1 MSKTPSESLFKL
13 IRSMS
18 KSEKRHFKLYA
29 SRHSVEE
36 NNYLKLFD
44 AVDKQKKYDEESILK
59 KFSKEPFINRFP
71 ITKKRLYETV
81 LRSLDAFHSQSSID
95 AQLKR
100 ELHFA
105 EILYKK
111 SLYNE
116 CSKILMSAR
125 HTAMKHEKHST
136 LAEIHHWQKKL
147 IEKDNYLGHDD
158 HSIAEMLHEDVMI
171 ADRMKD
177 FNEYWNIKSRLFLLL
192 NKQGKVRNH
201 KELNSFK
208 KIIDNTLL
216 KNEGKAQSHE
226 ARYLFNHI
234 YSAYHFGIGDYKSS
248 YRFLKRN
255 VELIEIH
262 PSAFKE
268 EPNIYFSVLTNL
280 IYVSI
285 SLKKYDEVFNLMQK
299 LKAVPETLDTSRN
312 EDLEIKLFSSAYS
325 IEITLYNTL
334 GEFEKSISLVSAIEK
349 GFDRFGEKINRLR
362 KAYLYFN
369 IAVAYFGAGKY
380 SAALR
385 WTNRLFSEPNID
397 ENQDIYCFA
406 RILNLIIHI
415 ELRNDDVIPYIL
427 TSTSRYLK
435 TRNRVYRFETV
446 FLEFIE
452 QLIRVSKKNDISLIY
467 KKLLL
472 NLRKLAANPFEKTV
486 FEYFDFIAWCKSKI
500 ENVAFREMIDEKSAV
515 AGTIR

>member
-1 MSKTPSESLFKL
+1 MSKTPSDSLFRL

-44 AVDKQKKYDEESILK
+44 AIDSQKSYDEDAILK
-59 KFSKEPFINRFP
+59 KFSKEAFTNRFP

-111 SLYNE
+111 SLYNQ
-116 CSKILMSAR
+116 CAKVLTSAR
-125 HTAMKHEKHST
+125 HTALKHEKHSS

-158 HSIAEMLHEDVMI
+158 RSVAQMLHEDVMI

-192 NKQGKVRNH
+192 NKQGKVRNN
-201 KELNSFK
+201 KELNNFK

-234 YSAYHFGIGDYKSS
+234 YSAYHFGTGDYKSS

-255 VELIEIH
+255 MELIEAN
-262 PSAFKE
+262 PAAFKE

-280 IYVSI
+280 IYVST
-285 SLKKYDEVFNLMQK
+285 SLKRYDEVFELMKK
-299 LKAVPETLDTSRN
+299 LKAIPETLDTSRN

-334 GEFEKSISLVSAIEK
+334 SEFEKSITLVPGIEK
-349 GFDRFGEKINRLR
+349 GLDRFGEKINRLR
-362 KAYLYFN
+362 KAYFYFN
-369 IAVAYFGAGKY
+369 IAVAYFGAEKY

-415 ELRNDDVIPYIL
+415 ELQNDDVIPYIL

-435 TRNRVYRFETV
+435 TRNRVYKFETV

-452 QLIRVSKKNDISLIY
+452 QLIRLDKKNDITVIY
-467 KKLLL
+467 KKLLG
-472 NLRKLAANPFEKTV
+472 NLKKLSTDPFEKTV
-486 FEYFDFIAWCKSKI
+486 FEYFDFIAWCKSKT
-500 ENVAFREMIDEKSAV
+500 EHVSFREMLEEKISV
-515 AGTIR
+515 S

>member
-1 MSKTPSESLFKL
+1 MSKTPSDSLFRL
-13 IRSMS
+13 ICSMS

-29 SRHSVEE
+29 GRHSVEE

-44 AVDKQKKYDEESILK
+44 AIEKQKSYDEGSILK
-59 KFSKEPFINRFP
+59 KFSKETFVNRFP

-111 SLYNE
+111 SLYSQ
-116 CSKILMSAR
+116 CAKILASAR
-125 HTAMKHEKHST
+125 HTAMKHEKHSS

-147 IEKDNYLGHDD
+147 IEKDNYLGQNDE
-158 HSIAEMLHEDVMI
+158 SIAAMLHEDVLI

-192 NKQGKVRNH
+192 NKQGKVRNQR
-201 KELNSFK
+201 ELNNFK

-234 YSAYHFGIGDYKSS
+234 YSAYHFGTGDYKSS

-255 VELIEIH
+255 VELIETH
-262 PSAFKE
+262 PAAFKE

-280 IYVSI
+280 IYVST
-285 SLKKYDEVFNLMQK
+285 SLKRYDEVFVLMKK

-312 EDLEIKLFSSAYS
+312 EDLEIKLFSSALS

-334 GEFEKSISLVSAIEK
+334 SEFEKSIALVPAIEK
-349 GFDRFGEKINRLR
+349 GLDRFGERINRLR
-362 KAYLYFN
+362 KAYFFFN
-369 IAVAYFGAGKY
+369 IAVAYFGAERY
-380 SAALR
+380 SLALR

-415 ELRNDDVIPYIL
+415 ELENDDVIPYIL

-435 TRNRVYRFETV
+435 TRNRVYKFESV

-452 QLIRVSKKNDISLIY
+452 HLIRLNKKEDGDAIY

-472 NLRKLAANPFEKTV
+472 NLKKLASDPYEKTV

-500 ENVAFREMIDEKSAV
+500 EHTSFREMIGEGAAV
-515 AGTIR
+515 AVKK

>member
-1 MSKTPSESLFKL
+1 MSKTPSDSLFRL
-13 IRSMS
+13 IRKMS
-18 KSEKRHFKLYA
+18 KSEKRNFKLFA

-44 AVDKQKKYDEESILK
+44 AVERQRSYDETALLK
-59 KFSKEPFINRFP
+59 KFSKEPFTNRFP
-71 ITKKRLYETV
+71 ITKKRLYEIV
-81 LRSLDAFHSQSSID
+81 LRSLDAFHSHSSTD

-111 SLYNE
+111 SLYNQ
-116 CSKILMSAR
+116 CAKILHSAK
-125 HTAMKHEKHST
+125 HTALKHEKHSS
-136 LAEIHHWQKKL
+136 LAEIHHWEKKL
-147 IEKDNYLGHDD
+147 IEKDNYLGHNED
-158 HSIAEMLHEDVMI
+158 SINRMLHEDALV

-177 FNEYWNIKSRLFLLL
+177 FNEYWNIKSRLFILL
-192 NKQGKVRNH
+192 NKQGKVRNPR
-201 KELNSFK
+201 ELNSFK

-216 KNEGKAQSHE
+216 RNEGKAQSHE
-226 ARYLFNHI
+226 AKYLFNHI
-234 YSAYHFGIGDYKSS
+234 YSAYHFGTGDYKSS

-255 VELIEIH
+255 VELIEAN

-280 IYVSI
+280 IYVST
-285 SLKKYDEVFNLMQK
+285 SLKKYNEVFELMKK

-334 GEFEKSISLVSAIEK
+334 GEFEKSIALVGAIEK
-349 GFDRFGEKINRLR
+349 GLERFGEKINRLR
-362 KAYLYFN
+362 KAYFFFN
-369 IAVAYFGAGKY
+369 IAVAYFGAGKF
-380 SAALR
+380 SQALR

-415 ELRNDDVIPYIL
+415 ELKNDDVVPYIL
-427 TSTSRYLK
+427 TSTHRYLK
-435 TRNRVYRFETV
+435 TRSRVYKFETV
-446 FLEFIE
+446 FLEFTD
-452 QLIRVSKKNDISLIY
+452 QLMKENKKNDVINVY
-467 KKLLL
+467 RKLLMSL
-472 NLRKLAANPFEKTV
+472 EKLTKDPFEKTV
-486 FEYFDFIAWCKSKI
+486 FEYFDFKTWCRSKI
-500 ENVAFREMIDEKSAV
+500 NEVPFREILEVKVRS
-515 AGTIR
+515 

>member
-1 MSKTPSESLFKL
+1 MSKTPSDSLFRL
-13 IRSMS
+13 IQSMS
-18 KSEKRHFKLYA
+18 KSEKRHFKLFA
-29 SRHSVEE
+29 GRHSVEE

-44 AVDKQKKYDEESILK
+44 VIAGQKEYNEGSILK
-59 KFSKEPFINRFP
+59 KFSKETFTNRFP

-81 LRSLDAFHSQSSID
+81 LRALDAFHSQSSID
-95 AQLKR
+95 ARLKR

-105 EILYKK
+105 EILYKR
-111 SLYNE
+111 SLYNQ
-116 CSKILMSAR
+116 CAKVLASAR
-125 HTAMKHEKHST
+125 LLAIKHEKHSS

-147 IEKDNYLGHDD
+147 IEKDNYLGQDED
-158 HSIAEMLHEDVMI
+158 SIAAMLREDILI

-192 NKQGKVRNH
+192 NKQGKVRNQR
-201 KELNSFK
+201 ELDNFK

-234 YSAYHFGIGDYKSS
+234 YSAYHFGTGDYKSS

-255 VELIEIH
+255 VELIESN
-262 PSAFKE
+262 PAAFKE

-280 IYVSI
+280 IYVST
-285 SLKKYDEVFNLMQK
+285 SLKGYREVFDLMKK
-299 LKAVPETLDTSRN
+299 LKSIPETLDTSGN
-312 EDLEIKLFSSAYS
+312 EDLEIKLFSSALS

-334 GEFEKSISLVSAIEK
+334 GEFEKSIGLVPVIEK
-349 GFDRFGEKINRLR
+349 GLERFGDKINRLR
-362 KAYLYFN
+362 KAYFFFN
-369 IAVAYFGAGKY
+369 IAVAYFGAKKY
-380 SAALR
+380 SPALR

-415 ELRNDDVIPYIL
+415 ELENDDVIPYIL

-435 TRNRVYRFETV
+435 IRNRVYKFESV
-446 FLEFIE
+446 FLDFIDH
-452 QLIRVSKKNDISLIY
+452 LTRLNKKEDGEAIY
-467 KKLLL
+467 KKLLASL
-472 NLRKLAANPFEKTV
+472 NKLSADPYEKTV

-500 ENVAFREMIDEKSAV
+500 EHTSFREIVIEKTVLAV
-515 AGTIR
+515 NK

>member
-1 MSKTPSESLFKL
+1 MSKTPSDYLFML
-13 IRSMS
+13 IRAMS
-18 KSEKRHFKLYA
+18 KSEKRNFKIYA
-29 SRHSVEE
+29 GRHSVEE

-44 AVDKQKKYDEESILK
+44 AIDRQKKYDEGAILK
-59 KFSKEPFINRFP
+59 KFVKESFTNRFP

-81 LRSLDAFHSQSSID
+81 LRSLDAFHSQSSTD
-95 AQLKR
+95 AELKR

-111 SLYNE
+111 SLYNQ
-116 CSKILMSAR
+116 CAKILSSAK
-125 HTAMKHEKHST
+125 HTALKHEKYSS

-147 IEKDNYLGHDD
+147 IEKDNYLGQNDD
-158 HSIAEMLHEDVMI
+158 SIAAMLHEDVII
-171 ADRMKD
+171 ADRMKE

-192 NKQGKVRNH
+192 NKQGKVRNN

-216 KNEGKAQSHE
+216 RNEGKAQSHE
-226 ARYLFNHI
+226 SRYLFNHI
-234 YSAYHFGIGDYKSS
+234 YSAYHFGTGDYKSS

-255 VELIEIH
+255 VELIELH

-280 IYVSI
+280 IYVST
-285 SLKKYDEVFNLMQK
+285 SLKRYSEVFELMKK

-312 EDLEIKLFSSAYS
+312 EDLEIKLFSSALS
-325 IEITLYNTL
+325 IEITLYNTV
-334 GEFEKSISLVSAIEK
+334 GEFEKSIGLVPSIEK
-349 GFDRFGEKINRLR
+349 GLDRFGDKINRLR
-362 KAYLYFN
+362 RAYFYFN
-369 IAVAYFGAGKY
+369 IAVAYFGAEKY

-415 ELRNDDVIPYIL
+415 ELKNDDVIPYIL

-435 TRNRVYRFETV
+435 TRNRVYKFETV

-452 QLIRVSKKNDISLIY
+452 QLIRVYLSDESQVIY
-467 KKLLL
+467 KKLFG
-472 NLRKLAANPFEKTV
+472 NLKKLSSDPFEKTV

-500 ENVAFREMIDEKSAV
+500 EHVSFREMIGEKN
-515 AGTIR
+515 

>member
-1 MSKTPSESLFKL
+1 MSKTPSDSLFRL

-29 SRHSVEE
+29 GRHSVEE
-36 NNYLKLFD
+36 NNYLRLFD
-44 AVDKQKKYDEESILK
+44 AIEAQAVYDESAILK
-59 KFSKEPFINRFP
+59 KFSKESFINRFP

-81 LRSLDAFHSQSSID
+81 LRSLDAFHSQSSTD

-111 SLYNE
+111 SLYNQ
-116 CSKILMSAR
+116 CAKILVSAR
-125 HTAMKHEKHST
+125 NTALKYEKHST

-147 IEKDNYLGHDD
+147 IEKDNYLGHDQD
-158 HSIAEMLHEDVMI
+158 SIAAMWHEDVLI
-171 ADRMKD
+171 AERMKE

-201 KELNSFK
+201 KELNNFK

-226 ARYLFNHI
+226 TRYLFNHI
-234 YSAYHFGIGDYKSS
+234 YSAYHFGTGDYKSS

-255 VELIEIH
+255 VELIEKH
-262 PSAFKE
+262 PYAFNE

-280 IYVSI
+280 IYVST
-285 SLKKYDEVFNLMQK
+285 SLKRYEEVFELMKK

-334 GEFEKSISLVSAIEK
+334 SEFEKAIALVPAIEA
-349 GFDRFGEKINRLR
+349 GLDRFGEKINRLR
-362 KAYLYFN
+362 RAYFYFN
-369 IAVAYFGAGKY
+369 IAVAYFGAEKY

-397 ENQDIYCFA
+397 ENQDIYCFT

-415 ELRNDDVIPYIL
+415 ELQNDDVVPYIL

-435 TRNRVYRFETV
+435 TRNRVYKFETV
-446 FLEFIE
+446 FLEFIDH
-452 QLIRVSKKNDISLIY
+452 LIRVDTRDDITGIY

-472 NLRKLAANPFEKTV
+472 NLKKLSTDPFEKTV
-486 FEYFDFIAWCKSKI
+486 FEYFDFISWCRSKI
-500 ENVAFREMIDEKSAV
+500 ENISFREMKEEKALS
-515 AGTIR
+515 

>member
-1 MSKTPSESLFKL
+1 MSKTPSDSLFRL

-29 SRHSVEE
+29 GRHSVNQ

-44 AVDKQKKYDEESILK
+44 AIDRQKDYDEALIVK
-59 KFSKEPFINRFP
+59 KFNKESFINRFP

-95 AQLKR
+95 AELKR

-111 SLYNE
+111 SLYNQ
-116 CSKILMSAR
+116 CAKILASAR
-125 HTAMKHEKHST
+125 HTALKHEKYST
-136 LAEIHHWQKKL
+136 LGEIHTWQKKL
-147 IEKDNYLGHDD
+147 IEKDNYLGQDKEG
-158 HSIAEMLHEDVMI
+158 IEAMLHEDVLI

-177 FNEYWNIKSRLFLLL
+177 FNEYWNIKSRLFILL
-192 NKQGKVRNH
+192 NKRGKVRNN

-216 KNEGKAQSHE
+216 KNEGKAHSYE

-234 YSAYHFGIGDYKSS
+234 YSAYHFGTGDYKNS

-255 VELIEIH
+255 VELIEAH
-262 PSAFKE
+262 PYVFKE

-280 IYVSI
+280 IYVSTV
-285 SLKKYDEVFNLMQK
+285 LKKYDEVFQLMNK
-299 LKAVPETLDTSRN
+299 LKSVPETLDTSRN

-334 GEFEKSISLVSAIEK
+334 SEFEKAISLIPTIEK
-349 GFDRFGEKINRLR
+349 GLERFGDKISRLR
-362 KAYLYFN
+362 RAYFYFN
-369 IAVAYFGAGKY
+369 ISVAYFGAEKY

-415 ELRNDDVIPYIL
+415 ELQNDDVIPYIL
-427 TSTSRYLK
+427 TSTSRYLN
-435 TRNRVYRFETV
+435 TRNRVYKFETV

-452 QLIRVSKKNDISLIY
+452 QLIRINKKEDTAAIY

-472 NLRKLAANPFEKTV
+472 NLKKLADDPFEKTV

-500 ENVAFREMIDEKSAV
+500 ENVPFREAV
-515 AGTIR
+515 EEVAL

>member
-1 MSKTPSESLFKL
+1 MSKTPSDSLFKL

-29 SRHSVEE
+29 SRHSVNE
-36 NNYLKLFD
+36 NNYQKLFD
-44 AVDKQKKYDEESILK
+44 AIDRQKNYDEGYILK
-59 KFSKEPFINRFP
+59 KFSKESFTNRFP

-81 LRSLDAFHSQSSID
+81 LRSLDAYHSQSSID

-111 SLYNE
+111 SLYGQ
-116 CSKILMSAR
+116 CARILAAAKQI
-125 HTAMKHEKHST
+125 AMKHEKHSS
-136 LAEIHHWQKKL
+136 LAEIHHWQKRL
-147 IEKDNYLGHDD
+147 IEKDNYLGQ
-158 HSIAEMLHEDVMI
+158 SENAIAEMLREDVLI

-192 NKQGKVRNH
+192 NRQGKVRNQ
-201 KELNSFK
+201 KELNNFK

-216 KNEGKAQSHE
+216 KNEGKAQSNE
-226 ARYLFNHI
+226 AKYLFNHI
-234 YSAYHFGIGDYKSS
+234 YSAYHFGTGDYKNS

-255 VELIEIH
+255 VDLIEKH
-262 PSAFKE
+262 PAAFKE

-280 IYVSI
+280 IYVST
-285 SLKKYDEVFNLMQK
+285 SLKRYGEVFELMKK
-299 LKAVPETLDTSRN
+299 LKAIPETLDTSRN
-312 EDLEIKLFSSAYS
+312 EDLEIKLFSSALS

-334 GEFEKSISLVSAIEK
+334 NEFEKAIGLVPVIEK
-349 GFDRFGEKINRLR
+349 GLERFGDKINRLR
-362 KAYLYFN
+362 KAYFFFN
-369 IAVAYFGAGKY
+369 VAVAYFGVGKY
-380 SAALR
+380 SPALR

-415 ELRNDDVIPYIL
+415 ELENDDVIPYIL
-427 TSTSRYLK
+427 NSTSRYLK
-435 TRNRVYRFETV
+435 TRNRVYKFESV

-452 QLIRVSKKNDISLIY
+452 QLNRCHNKENTEAIY
-467 KKLLL
+467 KKLLMSL
-472 NLRKLAANPFEKTV
+472 KKLSTDPYEKTV

-500 ENVAFREMIDEKSAV
+500 EHTTFREMIGEGAAV
-515 AGTIR
+515 AVNK

>member
-1 MSKTPSESLFKL
+1 MSKTPSDSLFRL
-13 IRSMS
+13 ICSMS

-29 SRHSVEE
+29 GRHSVEE

-44 AVDKQKKYDEESILK
+44 AIEKQKSYDEGSILK
-59 KFSKEPFINRFP
+59 KFSKETFINRFP

-111 SLYNE
+111 SLYGQ
-116 CSKILMSAR
+116 CAKILTSAR
-125 HTAMKHEKHST
+125 HTAMKHEKHSS

-147 IEKDNYLGHDD
+147 IEKDNYLGQNEE
-158 HSIAEMLHEDVMI
+158 SISAMLHEDVLI

-192 NKQGKVRNH
+192 NRQGKVRNPT
-201 KELNSFK
+201 ELNNFK

-234 YSAYHFGIGDYKSS
+234 YSAYHFGTGDYKSS

-255 VELIEIH
+255 VELIETH
-262 PSAFKE
+262 PAAFKE

-280 IYVSI
+280 IYVST
-285 SLKKYDEVFNLMQK
+285 SLKRYDEVFVLMKK
-299 LKAVPETLDTSRN
+299 LKSVPETLDTSRN
-312 EDLEIKLFSSAYS
+312 EDLEIKLFSSALS

-334 GEFEKSISLVSAIEK
+334 SEFEKAIGLVPAIEK
-349 GFDRFGEKINRLR
+349 GLDRFGDKINRLR
-362 KAYLYFN
+362 KAYFYFN
-369 IAVAYFGAGKY
+369 IAVAYFGAEKY
-380 SAALR
+380 SLALR

-415 ELRNDDVIPYIL
+415 ELENDDVVPYIL

-435 TRNRVYRFETV
+435 TRNRVYKFESV

-452 QLIRVSKKNDISLIY
+452 HLIRLNKKEDGDAIY

-472 NLRKLAANPFEKTV
+472 NLKKLSSDPYEKTV

-500 ENVAFREMIDEKSAV
+500 EHTSFREMVIEKTSV
-515 AGTIR
+515 IVNK

>member
-1 MSKTPSESLFKL
+1 MSKTPSDSLFML

-29 SRHSVEE
+29 GRHSVEE

-44 AVDKQKKYDEESILK
+44 AIDRQKEYDETLIIK
-59 KFSKEPFINRFP
+59 KFSKESFVNRFP

-111 SLYNE
+111 SLYSQ
-116 CSKILMSAR
+116 CAKILTAAR
-125 HTAMKHEKHST
+125 HTAMKHEKYST
-136 LAEIHHWQKKL
+136 LSEIMTWRKKL
-147 IEKDNYLGHDD
+147 IEKDNYLGNNQE
-158 HSIAEMLHEDVMI
+158 SIESMLEEDVMI

-192 NKQGKVRNH
+192 NKQGKVRNF
-201 KELNSFK
+201 KELNRFK

-216 KNEGKAQSHE
+216 KNEGKAHSFE

-234 YSAYHFGIGDYKSS
+234 YSAYHFGTGDYKNS

-255 VELIEIH
+255 VELIEKH
-262 PSAFKE
+262 PYVFKE

-280 IYVSI
+280 IYVST
-285 SLKKYDEVFNLMQK
+285 SLKKYEEVFHLMNK

-334 GEFEKSISLVSAIEK
+334 SEFEKAIELVPAIEK
-349 GFDRFGEKINRLR
+349 GLSRFGDRISRLR
-362 KAYLYFN
+362 KAYLFFN
-369 IAVAYFGAGKY
+369 IAVAYFGAEKY

-415 ELRNDDVIPYIL
+415 ELQNDDVIPYIL

-435 TRNRVYRFETV
+435 TRNRVYKFETV

-452 QLIRVSKKNDISLIY
+452 QLIRKNNSTDSSINYRKLLANL
-467 KKLLL
+467 KKLSTD
-472 NLRKLAANPFEKTV
+472 PFEKTV

-500 ENVAFREMIDEKSAV
+500 ENVPFRETVEEKSGV
-515 AGTIR
+515 V

>member
-1 MSKTPSESLFKL
+1 MSKTPSDSLFRL

-29 SRHSVEE
+29 GRHSVEQ

-44 AVDKQKKYDEESILK
+44 AIDRQQNYDEALIVK
-59 KFSKEPFINRFP
+59 KFSKESFINRFP

-81 LRSLDAFHSQSSID
+81 LRSLDAYHSQSSTD

-105 EILYKK
+105 EILYKR
-111 SLYNE
+111 SLYNQ
-116 CSKILMSAR
+116 CAKILSSAK
-125 HTAMKHEKHST
+125 HTALKHEKYST
-136 LAEIHHWQKKL
+136 LAEILTWQKKL
-147 IEKDNYLGHDD
+147 IEKDNYLGQD
-158 HSIAEMLHEDVMI
+158 HESIATMLHEDVMI

-192 NKQGKVRNH
+192 NKKGKVRNH

-234 YSAYHFGIGDYKSS
+234 YSAYHFGTGDYKSS

-255 VELIEIH
+255 VELIETH
-262 PSAFKE
+262 PYVFKE

-280 IYVSI
+280 IYVST
-285 SLKKYDEVFNLMQK
+285 SLKKYEEVFQLMDK

-334 GEFEKSISLVSAIEK
+334 SEFEKAIGLIPAIEK
-349 GFDRFGEKINRLR
+349 GLERFGDKINRLR
-362 KAYLYFN
+362 KAYFYFN
-369 IAVAYFGAGKY
+369 ISIAYFGAEKY

-385 WTNRLFSEPNID
+385 WTNKLFSEPNID

-415 ELRNDDVIPYIL
+415 ELQNDDVIPYIL
-427 TSTSRYLK
+427 TSTSRFLN
-435 TRNRVYRFETV
+435 TRNRVYKFETV

-452 QLIRVSKKNDISLIY
+452 QLTRTNKKSDSSIIY
-467 KKLLL
+467 RKLLVNLKKLS
-472 NLRKLAANPFEKTV
+472 ADPFEKTV

-500 ENVAFREMIDEKSAV
+500 ENVPFRETVEEKSGV
-515 AGTIR
+515 V

>member
-1 MSKTPSESLFKL
+1 
-13 IRSMS
+13 MS

-44 AVDKQKKYDEESILK
+44 AIDSQKNYNEEAILR
-59 KFSKEPFINRFP
+59 KFSKETFINRFP

-111 SLYNE
+111 SLYNQ
-116 CSKILMSAR
+116 CAKILASAR
-125 HTAMKHEKHST
+125 NTALRHEKHSS

-147 IEKDNYLGHDD
+147 IEKDNYLGHDE
-158 HSIAEMLHEDVMI
+158 SSVAEMLHEDVLI

-192 NKQGKVRNH
+192 NKQGKVRNP

-216 KNEGKAQSHE
+216 RNEGKAQSHE

-234 YSAYHFGIGDYKSS
+234 YSAYHFGTGDYRSS

-255 VELIEIH
+255 VELIELH
-262 PSAFKE
+262 PQAFKE

-280 IYVSI
+280 IYVST
-285 SLKKYDEVFNLMQK
+285 SLKKYEEVFDLMKK

-312 EDLEIKLFSSAYS
+312 EDLEIKLFSSAFS
-325 IEITLYNTL
+325 IEITLYNAL
-334 GEFEKSISLVSAIEK
+334 GEFEKAIGLVPAIEK
-349 GFDRFGEKINRLR
+349 GLDRFGEKINRLR
-362 KAYLYFN
+362 KAYFYFN
-369 IAVAYFGAGKY
+369 IAVAYFGAEKY

-415 ELRNDDVIPYIL
+415 ELQNDDVIPYIL

-435 TRNRVYRFETV
+435 TRNRVYKFETV
-446 FLEFIE
+446 FLEFID
-452 QLIRVSKKNDISLIY
+452 QLIRLDKKVDISLIY
-467 KKLLL
+467 KKLLA
-472 NLRKLAANPFEKTV
+472 NLKKLSANPFEKTV
-486 FEYFDFIAWCKSKI
+486 FEYFDFIAWCESKI
-500 ENVAFREMIDEKSAV
+500 EKVSFREIIEEKSAV
-515 AGTIR
+515 TTGHK

>member
-1 MSKTPSESLFKL
+1 MSKTPSDSLFRL
-13 IRSMS
+13 IHSMS

-29 SRHSVEE
+29 GRHSVEE

-44 AVDKQKKYDEESILK
+44 AIDRQKSYDEGSILK
-59 KFSKEPFINRFP
+59 KFSKETFTNRFP

-111 SLYNE
+111 SLYNQ
-116 CSKILMSAR
+116 CAKMLIAAK
-125 HTAMKHEKHST
+125 HTALKNEKHSS

-147 IEKDNYLGHDD
+147 IEKDNYLGQDEA
-158 HSIAEMLHEDVMI
+158 SIAAMLHEDMLI
-171 ADRMKD
+171 AERMKE

-192 NKQGKVRNH
+192 NRQGKVRNP

-234 YSAYHFGIGDYKSS
+234 YSAFHFGTGDYKSS

-255 VELIEIH
+255 VELIEKH

-280 IYVSI
+280 IYVST
-285 SLKKYDEVFNLMQK
+285 SLKRYDEVFELMKK

-312 EDLEIKLFSSAYS
+312 EDLEIKLFSSALS

-334 GEFEKSISLVSAIEK
+334 SEFEKAIALVPAIEK
-349 GFDRFGEKINRLR
+349 GLDRFGEKINRLR
-362 KAYLYFN
+362 KAYFYFN
-369 IAVAYFGAGKY
+369 IAVAYFGAEKY

-415 ELRNDDVIPYIL
+415 ELQNDDVIPYIL

-435 TRNRVYRFETV
+435 TRNRVYKFETV

-452 QLIRVSKKNDISLIY
+452 QLIRLNKKEEYDAIY
-467 KKLLL
+467 KKLLG
-472 NLRKLAANPFEKTV
+472 NLKKLAADPFEKTV
-486 FEYFDFIAWCKSKI
+486 FEYFDFIAWCKSKVDNVPYRAMI
-500 ENVAFREMIDEKSAV
+500 EEKSLAQTV
-515 AGTIR
+515 K